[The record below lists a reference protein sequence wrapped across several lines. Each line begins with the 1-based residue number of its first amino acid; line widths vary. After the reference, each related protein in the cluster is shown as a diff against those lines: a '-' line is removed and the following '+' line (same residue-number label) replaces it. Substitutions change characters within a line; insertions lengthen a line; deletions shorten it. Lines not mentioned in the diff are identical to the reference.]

1 MNQNPREPLF
11 LPSLS
16 IQLKDREKG
25 SSTALISNTDQISA
39 TLQPRQLIKDIREK
53 VWFEVQQ
60 NPGSL
65 SNVTRQILAVNSDDE
80 ERELKRQGGRLCKK
94 AAL

>member
-39 TLQPRQLIKDIREK
+39 TLQPRQLIKDIGEK

-65 SNVTRQILAVNSDDE
+65 SNVARQILAVNRD
-80 ERELKRQGGRLCKK
+80 
-94 AAL
+94 

>member
-1 MNQNPREPLF
+1 MHFMVTYEPEPEGAF
-11 LPSLS
+11 ISALS
-16 IQLKDREKG
+16 IHSVERQGKS

-39 TLQPRQLIKDIREK
+39 TLQPRQLIKDIGEK

-65 SNVTRQILAVNSDDE
+65 SNVARQILAVNSN
-80 ERELKRQGGRLCKK
+80 
-94 AAL
+94 

>member
-39 TLQPRQLIKDIREK
+39 TLQLRQLIKDIGEK

-65 SNVTRQILAVNSDDE
+65 SNIARQILAVNRD
-80 ERELKRQGGRLCKK
+80 
-94 AAL
+94 

>member
-25 SSTALISNTDQISA
+25 SSTALISNADQIST
-39 TLQPRQLIKDIREK
+39 TLQPRQLIKDIGEK

-65 SNVTRQILAVNSDDE
+65 SNVTRQILAVN
-80 ERELKRQGGRLCKK
+80 RED
-94 AAL
+94 

>member
-39 TLQPRQLIKDIREK
+39 TLQPRQLIKDIGEK

-65 SNVTRQILAVNSDDE
+65 SNIARQILAVNRD
-80 ERELKRQGGRLCKK
+80 
-94 AAL
+94 

>member
-25 SSTALISNTDQISA
+25 SSTALISNTDQIST
-39 TLQPRQLIKDIREK
+39 TLQPRQLIKDIGEK

-65 SNVTRQILAVNSDDE
+65 SNVTRQILAVNRD
-80 ERELKRQGGRLCKK
+80 
-94 AAL
+94 

>member
-16 IQLKDREKG
+16 IELKDREKG

-39 TLQPRQLIKDIREK
+39 TLQPRQLIKDIGEK

-60 NPGSL
+60 NLGSL
-65 SNVTRQILAVNSDDE
+65 SNVTRQILTVNRD
-80 ERELKRQGGRLCKK
+80 
-94 AAL
+94 

>member
-39 TLQPRQLIKDIREK
+39 TLQPRQLIKDIGEK

-65 SNVTRQILAVNSDDE
+65 SNVTRQILTVNRD
-80 ERELKRQGGRLCKK
+80 
-94 AAL
+94 

>member
-39 TLQPRQLIKDIREK
+39 TLQPRQLIKDIGEK

-60 NPGSL
+60 NPWSL
-65 SNVTRQILAVNSDDE
+65 SNIARQILAVNRD
-80 ERELKRQGGRLCKK
+80 
-94 AAL
+94 

>member
-25 SSTALISNTDQISA
+25 SSTALISNADQISA
-39 TLQPRQLIKDIREK
+39 TLQPRQLIKDIGEK

-60 NPGSL
+60 NPGPL
-65 SNVTRQILAVNSDDE
+65 SNVARQILPVHGD
-80 ERELKRQGGRLCKK
+80 
-94 AAL
+94 

>member
-25 SSTALISNTDQISA
+25 FSTALISNTDQISA
-39 TLQPRQLIKDIREK
+39 TLQPRQLIKDIGEK
-53 VWFEVQQ
+53 VWCEVQQ

-65 SNVTRQILAVNSDDE
+65 SNVARQILAANRD
-80 ERELKRQGGRLCKK
+80 
-94 AAL
+94 

>member
-25 SSTALISNTDQISA
+25 SSTALISNAHQISA
-39 TLQPRQLIKDIREK
+39 TLQPRQLIKDIGEK
-53 VWFEVQQ
+53 VWFEAQQ

-65 SNVTRQILAVNSDDE
+65 SNVARQVLAANSD
-80 ERELKRQGGRLCKK
+80 
-94 AAL
+94 